1 MGHDT
6 RDDDPH
12 RDLRGVLHDVS
23 NALTVV
29 LGWVSEARAAG
40 MSHERAAHAL
50 ELAEESALAAKNL
63 ARRAIGGQFVERE
76 ALAMDVCRRVG
87 RALAVEAAKSGVAI
101 VCDGTATTA
110 TIDLADDA
118 EQILLN
124 LAMNAL
130 AHAPEGSI
138 VRITATAPVAGSVV
152 VDVVDQGPGV
162 TEGRRVSIFEG
173 ETTRPGGTGTGLRHA
188 RALARAAG
196 GDLLLVAP
204 GPGAHFRLTWPL
216 AHASVPAVKI
226 APRPS
231 ATLEGK
237 RVLILDD
244 DVAITDLLET
254 SLEAKGATVAVARSA
269 RELESTLAGD
279 HDAALVDLSPIAT
292 DVDGAVRRILARIPR
307 VVLVT
312 GSADSVPEGLS
323 AAGVLVVRKP
333 FEMAE
338 IVEVLTRAAPG

>member
-1 MGHDT
+1 MGQDS

-12 RDLRGVLHDVS
+12 RDLRGALHDVS

-29 LGWVSEARAAG
+29 LGWVSEARLPGA
-40 MSHERAAHAL
+40 SRERAAQAL

-63 ARRAIGGQFVERE
+63 ARRAIGGQFVDRE
-76 ALAMDVCRRVG
+76 ALAMDLCRRVA
-87 RALAVEAAKSGVAI
+87 RALSVEAARSGVSL
-101 VCDGTATTA
+101 VCDGTATGA
-110 TIDLADDA
+110 TVDRADDA

-124 LAMNAL
+124 LVMNAL
-130 AHAPEGSI
+130 AHAPEGSV
-138 VRITATAPVAGSVV
+138 VRMTTTAPAAGSVV

-216 AHASVPAVKI
+216 AHASVPVVRV

-237 RVLILDD
+237 RVLVLDD
-244 DVAITDLLET
+244 DVAIADLLEA
-254 SLEAKGATVAVARSA
+254 SLEAKGATVSVARSA
-269 RELESTLAGD
+269 RELEATLARE
-279 HDAALVDLSPIAT
+279 HDAALVDLSPIAA
-292 DVDGAVRRILARIPR
+292 DVDGAVRRILARVAR

-312 GSADSVPEGLS
+312 GSADSVPESLS

-338 IVEVLTRAAPG
+338 IVEVLTR